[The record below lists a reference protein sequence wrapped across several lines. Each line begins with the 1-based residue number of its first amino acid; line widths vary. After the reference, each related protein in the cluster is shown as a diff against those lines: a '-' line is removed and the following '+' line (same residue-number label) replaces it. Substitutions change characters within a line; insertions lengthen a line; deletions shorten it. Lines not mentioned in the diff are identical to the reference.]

1 MGATV
6 SVMQRLVRETV
17 RLDKSG
23 VEWRY
28 GLRCTIGVAIP
39 LVAGV
44 LAGQPLSAVSAAIG
58 ALAAGFASRQGVY
71 RTRAAAM
78 LLTSAAMALSAFVG
92 CMTGT
97 DPVLNVALTTLWG
110 TGLGFLEALGPA
122 ATAVG
127 VNSVVALVIFSH
139 PPYDAPQAVPQAL
152 LVFAGGALQTIL
164 LVLVWPLQRFSAERR
179 VLAAAYRALG
189 AYAGHLPHSKL
200 GAPASSLVTTV
211 SETLADPQP
220 FARRGAFVAFESLL
234 DAAQRIRASLAAL
247 AGDRHLL
254 ELHGALAAGSAIEA
268 VGAEAEI
275 VLIEIAAALE
285 AARAPIPL
293 DAHWHAADQAM
304 LALEREQ
311 AALPIG
317 SAGARDAQQAIEDG
331 RAFLGQLRTA
341 WRAGL
346 APEERAGASPLR
358 PQAAEPYGLTQ
369 FGLALDTL
377 RANLSWKSVYAQ
389 HAVRLGATLAIAGT
403 LEHLLPLERGYW
415 IPMTAVLVLRP
426 DFTSTLTRGG
436 GRVAGTVAGAII
448 AGVVVA
454 LIRPGPEVYVILAIL
469 SALLAFTVFKVNYGV
484 FTVAITLYV
493 VFLLALGG
501 APEHRAAVDRIAATV
516 LGGILA
522 LLAYVVWPT
531 WSRERVAIELAELLD
546 AQRRYGVLVLRA
558 YLIPKQSVERTIRE
572 AQLEVWLARSNAE
585 ATIDRMAS
593 EPVRPRAI
601 TLRAALGILAA
612 SKRFGIATLTLQSRL
627 SRSAHVAQ
635 SALETLVDEL
645 DTSLRSIGRALRDD
659 TDLEALPRLRDAQ
672 VDLKRAYDE
681 TPESN
686 LAALVSETDLLV
698 DSVETIAG
706 ILHRLHT
713 HPE

>member
-1 MGATV
+1 M
-6 SVMQRLVRETV
+6 SVVQRLVRETV
-17 RLDKSG
+17 RLDRSG

-28 GLRCTIGVAIP
+28 GLRCTIGIAIP
-39 LVAGV
+39 LILGT
-44 LAGQPLSAVSAAIG
+44 LAGQPLSGVSAAIG

-92 CMTGT
+92 CMTGR
-97 DPVLNVALTTLWG
+97 DPVLNVALLTLWG

-139 PPYDAPQAVPQAL
+139 PPYDPALAVPQAL

-179 VLAAAYRALG
+179 ALAAAYRALG
-189 AYAGHLPHSKL
+189 AYAGNLPHSKL
-200 GAPASSLVTTV
+200 GAPASTSLATV

-220 FARRGAFVAFESLL
+220 FARRGAIVAFESLL
-234 DAAQRIRASLAAL
+234 DAAQRIRGSLAAL
-247 AGDRHLL
+247 ATDRHLL
-254 ELHGALAAGSAIEA
+254 EVHAALAAANAIEE
-268 VGAEAEI
+268 VGTQAEAI
-275 VLIEIAAALE
+275 MLEIAAALE
-285 AARAPIPL
+285 AARAPVAL

-304 LALEREQ
+304 IALEREHV
-311 AALPIG
+311 ALPVG
-317 SAGARDAQQAIEDG
+317 SAAARDAEQAIEDG

-341 WRAGL
+341 WRAGQVG
-346 APEERAGASPLR
+346 EDRAGASPLR
-358 PQAAEPYGLTQ
+358 PHAVQPFGVTQ

-377 RANLSWKSVYAQ
+377 HANLTWKSVYAH
-389 HAVRLGATLAIAGT
+389 HAIRLGVTLAIAGT
-403 LEHLLPLERGYW
+403 LEQLLPLERAYW

-448 AGVVVA
+448 AGVIVA

-469 SALLAFTVFKVNYGV
+469 SAALAFTVFKVNYGV

-493 VFLLALGG
+493 VFLLALSGVE
-501 APEHRAAVDRIAATV
+501 EHRAALDRVLSTL
-516 LGGILA
+516 LGGTLA
-522 LLAYVVWPT
+522 LLAYVLWPT
-531 WSRERVAIELAELLD
+531 WSRERVATELAELLD
-546 AQRRYGVLVLRA
+546 AQRRYAALVLRA
-558 YLIPKQSVERTIRE
+558 YLSPQRVPERTIRE
-572 AQLEVWLARSNAE
+572 AQLEAWLARSNAE
-585 ATIDRMAS
+585 ATIDRMAN

-601 TLRAALGILAA
+601 TLRAALGLLAA
-612 SKRFGIATLTLQSRL
+612 SRRYGIASLTLHSRL
-627 SRSAHVAQ
+627 SRSADVALP
-635 SALETLVDEL
+635 AIETLIDEL
-645 DTSLRSIGRALRDD
+645 DASLRAIGRALRDD
-659 TDLEALPRLRDAQ
+659 TDLAALPRLRDAQ
-672 VDLKRAYDE
+672 VALKRAYDE
-681 TPESN
+681 KPESS

-698 DSVETIAG
+698 DSVETMGG

-713 HPE
+713 PVD